1 MIFSYFLLLER
12 GARPVVMAPKL
23 NTLQPDAFLI
33 FNMDA
38 MNLFILKLYPSYS
51 SAGSRQNG
59 LLPLYSQHIN
69 L

>member
-12 GARPVVMAPKL
+12 GARPVAIAPKV
-23 NTLQPDAFLI
+23 NMLQPETSLI

-38 MNLFILKLYPSYS
+38 MNLFILKLYPSYN